1 MHDPAK
7 SYVNTLPVTPAPPPG
22 ILMANHFGASYGY
35 HVRRPHGTRDWLIT
49 YTVAGEGRYRLDGAS
64 YYCRAND
71 VFLLAP
77 GTRHDYATA
86 TPEARWEFYWAHF
99 TPRAHWMQWLEL
111 PALAPGLLGLSIH
124 EETRSD
130 RIVQAFARLVR
141 DSWGGGTCQEALS
154 ANALEEV
161 LILVAQ
167 QHEKNKGRP
176 FDPRIEAVLD
186 VLHQRF
192 REQFTLAEL
201 AHSVALSP
209 SRLAHLFKAQT
220 GVSVIEFVL
229 NLRLRQA
236 ARLLEF
242 SGLAVG
248 EIAHEVGFQSP
259 FYFSRQFKRYFGQN
273 PLAYRRKTQQAIQSP
288 ADKG

>member
-22 ILMANHFGASYGY
+22 LLMANHFGASYGY

-49 YTVAGEGRYRLDGAS
+49 FTVAGEGRYRLDGSS
-64 YYCRAND
+64 YFCRAD
-71 VFLLAP
+71 DLFLLAP

-86 TPEARWEFYWAHF
+86 TPGERWEFYWAHF

-111 PALAPGLLGLSIH
+111 PTLGPGLLGLSIH
-124 EETRSD
+124 DPALCARL
-130 RIVQAFARLVR
+130 IGAFARLVQ
-141 DSWGGGTCQEALS
+141 DSWGIGTWHEALG

-176 FDPRIEAVLD
+176 FDPRIEAVLG
-186 VLHQRF
+186 VLNQRF
-192 REQFTLAEL
+192 RERFTLAEL

-220 GVSVIEFVL
+220 GISVIEFL
-229 NLRLRQA
+229 LDLRLRQA

-242 SGLAVG
+242 SGLSVG

-259 FYFSRQFKRYFGQN
+259 FYFSRQFKRYFGQS
-273 PLAYRRKTQQAIQSP
+273 PLAYRQQTQQAH
-288 ADKG
+288 G